1 MKIGKY
7 LVAALIVL
15 GMAGMV
21 YAAPVGLTS
30 EADATKAEW
39 SYNDITLSAG
49 LIYDTVSR
57 NIDIDSGEFE
67 FDAILARIGVGILE
81 KFNLYVDIGQA
92 SEMGYTYTLLG
103 EKYTVEY
110 DDEIMWGVGASA
122 LIYRWDNGLEVGA
135 QASYRETDTGLDTV
149 AIDANTYTN
158 AQLTSLSDGGYEEI
172 QAALEVAWK
181 TDNFIPYVGIKYSDV
196 DVGST
201 FTVGSVERKA
211 SGKDSS
217 ETIGAFVGLT
227 ILPKLAAT
235 PASEQF
241 SINLEGRFIDEEA
254 FSAGVSYKF

>member
-1 MKIGKY
+1 
-7 LVAALIVL
+7 
-15 GMAGMV
+15 
-21 YAAPVGLTS
+21 
-30 EADATKAEW
+30 
-39 SYNDITLSAG
+39 
-49 LIYDTVSR
+49 
-57 NIDIDSGEFE
+57 
-67 FDAILARIGVGILE
+67 
-81 KFNLYVDIGQA
+81 
-92 SEMGYTYTLLG
+92 
-103 EKYTVEY
+103 
-110 DDEIMWGVGASA
+110 
-122 LIYRWDNGLEVGA
+122 
-135 QASYRETDTGLDTV
+135 DTV

>member
-181 TDNFIPYVGIKYSDV
+181 TDNFIPYVGIK
-196 DVGST
+196 
-201 FTVGSVERKA
+201 
-211 SGKDSS
+211 
-217 ETIGAFVGLT
+217 
-227 ILPKLAAT
+227 
-235 PASEQF
+235 
-241 SINLEGRFIDEEA
+241 
-254 FSAGVSYKF
+254 